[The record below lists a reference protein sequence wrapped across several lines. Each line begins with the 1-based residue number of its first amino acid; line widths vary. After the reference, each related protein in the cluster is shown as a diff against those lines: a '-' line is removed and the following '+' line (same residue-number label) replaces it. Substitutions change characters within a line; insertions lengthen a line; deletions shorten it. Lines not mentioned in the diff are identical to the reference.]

1 MFTGIIERLG
11 EVAALEKDRGNLHIT
26 LKTDLATAVR
36 VDQSIA
42 HNGVCLTVV
51 DVQPGVYTV
60 TAIAETLEKTN
71 LGRLSPGNLMNLE
84 RAMVLGARLD
94 GHLVQGHIDQTGIC
108 TRIEEEEGSWLFHFQ
123 YDESQ
128 QQFTIRKGSI
138 TIDGTSLT
146 VVDSSPGLFSVAVIP
161 YTFEHTCFHT
171 YKKGTLVNL
180 EFDMIGKYVARLME
194 IRQGT

>member
-11 EVAALEKDRGNLHIT
+11 EVATLEKDRGNLHIT